1 MQSFI
6 HKSSNHQDVFIV
18 LHGSG
23 GRETDL
29 LDVVGEVDPNLS
41 VLGIRGQV
49 AGKGF
54 RYFNRPVHG
63 QFDFAEIEKNTHK
76 LASFIADEQTKHGLT
91 KSCLHL
97 VGYSNGANMAT
108 SLLYTYPAMF
118 ESAMLLHPSHLF
130 KDTETRD
137 LRSKPIFISSGARDT
152 ITLPGEAVAL
162 KEQLTEYGAE
172 VTLKLTDHGHELTTQ
187 AIEAARNWW
196 NK

>member
-6 HKSSNHQDVFIV
+6 HKSSNHEDVFIV

-91 KSCLHL
+91 KSRLHL

-118 ESAMLLHPSHLF
+118 ESLCCC
-130 KDTETRD
+130 TRAIYLKTRKHVTYEVNPFSSRLGRGTR
-137 LRSKPIFISSGARDT
+137 LRS
-152 ITLPGEAVAL
+152 LE
-162 KEQLTEYGAE
+162 
-172 VTLKLTDHGHELTTQ
+172 KLLL
-187 AIEAARNWW
+187 
-196 NK
+196 